1 MGQAARDG
9 TERQGRCST
18 RSITADRP
26 SRKAVVPADP
36 IVGIS
41 CLANVAPIWN
51 DTIATEALMTAAV
64 IVGPSS

>member
-9 TERQGRCST
+9 TDRQGRCST
-18 RSITADRP
+18 RSSTADRP
-26 SRKAVVPADP
+26 RRRAVVPAGP

-64 IVGPSS
+64 TVVPS